1 MAGKKSTKSK
11 RAAKG
16 PSLQQSSD
24 KCPNCSS
31 RLPDSDR
38 YCSTC
43 RHDIGAPNVR
53 SAGSQ
58 SERSALKSR
67 FAEAKI
73 RARSRK
79 LEKSFNNCFDA
90 VGKVSGVVVAMP
102 ASVARGLAED
112 PRKVYVNYETLV
124 GAGIRRAAES
134 QNDRHRCAVTGFLF
148 GSYAPK
154 IVYGVLSLN
163 DQGLPTYG
171 RVFCR
176 LRNVAIQ
183 DRTSFL
189 EENSF
194 TFAKKHD
201 LRLDSIIPE
210 GYRAVWENR
219 YQLVLAKICDSLTTA
234 QGVLSWQ
241 RLLVRS
247 DGKTQ
252 ANDDFIE
259 AHIYDSFDIA
269 SVEQMVVANT
279 KGMSRDERLDAKLA
293 MELFHKRA

>member
-1 MAGKKSTKSK
+1 MAGKKSTRSK

-24 KCPNCSS
+24 KCPNCNSP
-31 RLPDSDR
+31 LPDSDR
-38 YCSTC
+38 YCLTC
-43 RHDIGAPNVR
+43 RHDVGAPNVR

-58 SERSALKSR
+58 SERSALKKR
-67 FAEAKI
+67 FAEAK
-73 RARSRK
+73 RRPRSRK
-79 LEKSFNNCFDA
+79 LEQAFNNCSNA
-90 VGKVSGVVVAMP
+90 VGNASGVVVAMP

-112 PRKVYVNYETLV
+112 ARKVYVNYETLV
-124 GAGIRRAAES
+124 GTRIRRAAES
-134 QNDRHRCAVTGFLF
+134 QSDRHRCAVTGFLF

-219 YQLVLAKICDSLTTA
+219 GELALAKISGSLTTD
-234 QGVLSWQ
+234 QGAAFWQ
-241 RLLVRS
+241 KLLVCS
-247 DGKTQ
+247 DGKTR

-279 KGMSRDERLDAKLA
+279 KGMSRNERLDAKLA
-293 MELFHKRA
+293 VEFFHKRA

>member
-1 MAGKKSTKSK
+1 MAGRKSPKSK
-11 RAAKG
+11 RAANRM
-16 PSLQQSSD
+16 SSKWGAD
-24 KCPNCSS
+24 KCPKCGS

-43 RHDIGAPNVR
+43 RHDVGAPNVR

-58 SERSALKSR
+58 SERSALKKR
-67 FAEAKI
+67 FAEAKR

-79 LEKSFNNCFDA
+79 LEQPFNNCFDA
-90 VGKVSGVVVAMP
+90 VGKACGVVVAMP

-112 PRKVYVNYETLV
+112 ARKVYVNYETLV

-154 IVYGVLSLN
+154 IVCGILSFN
-163 DQGLPTYG
+163 NEGLPTYG
-171 RVFCR
+171 QAFCR

-189 EENSF
+189 DENSF
-194 TFAKKHD
+194 TFAKTHD
-201 LRLDSIIPE
+201 LRLHSSIPE

-219 YQLVLAKICDSLTTA
+219 GELALAKISGSLTTD
-234 QGVLSWQ
+234 QGAAFWQ
-241 RLLVRS
+241 KLLVRS
-247 DGKTQ
+247 DGKTR

-259 AHIYDSFDIA
+259 AHIYDSFDMA

-279 KGMSRDERLDAKLA
+279 KGMCRKDRLDAKLA
-293 MELFHKRA
+293 VELFHKRA